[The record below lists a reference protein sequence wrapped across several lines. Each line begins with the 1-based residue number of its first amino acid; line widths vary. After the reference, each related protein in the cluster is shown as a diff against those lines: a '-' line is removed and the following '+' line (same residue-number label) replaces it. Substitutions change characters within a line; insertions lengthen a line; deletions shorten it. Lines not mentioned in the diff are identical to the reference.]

1 MQKNESRENKV
12 IGFLGNV
19 NRGIATGET
28 PCDDRV

>member
-1 MQKNESRENKV
+1 MQKKESRENKV

-28 PCDDRV
+28 PCGDGI